1 MNFSGVQSLRR
12 LLLPAAPAL
21 PPDAR
26 GLGAAGH
33 PLVLSLP
40 LAESVW
46 VSGAPRQPGL
56 RAARPGRHARGRGT
70 GRRRSPRP
78 GRRQLVPTGPSG
90 EEVPAGGP
98 APHGRMWGRGW
109 GERRKIK
116 EQKGRGG
123 GGGGT
128 VARSSRRRR
137 RRLLGARLPALT
149 GSYEAGEGEPAPAVA
164 STPPSMVRETRH
176 LWVGNLPENVREE
189 KIIEHFKR

>member
-1 MNFSGVQSLRR
+1 MERGSVSPRQPPGSLPLLPGLAVSAEGRAAPPRSSPSPREPAQTLNFSGVQSLRR

-70 GRRRSPRP
+70 GHRRSPRP

-90 EEVPAGGP
+90 KEVPAGWP
-98 APHGRMWGRGW
+98 APHGRMWGG
-109 GERRKIK
+109 GEEKSRSKK
-116 EQKGRGG
+116 EEEVGG
-123 GGGGT
+123 AQLHEAAT
-128 VARSSRRRR
+128 AAAAATSS
-137 RRLLGARLPALT
+137 GI
-149 GSYEAGEGEPAPAVA
+149 APAA
-164 STPPSMVRETRH
+164 PP
-176 LWVGNLPENVREE
+176 
-189 KIIEHFKR
+189 

>member
-98 APHGRMWGRGW
+98 APHGRMGGRGW

-137 RRLLGARLPALT
+137 RRLLGDRAGCSAVNDSRDTHTLALARP
-149 GSYEAGEGEPAPAVA
+149 P
-164 STPPSMVRETRH
+164 PPS
-176 LWVGNLPENVREE
+176 G
-189 KIIEHFKR
+189 IERPPRRRQRAPSRAR